1 MVIKSSVSCNV
12 LDFGY
17 ISECALRIFHIN
29 SNVTNSPEPV
39 VDWHAPSLDQCRD
52 LSLIC
57 CYGVQDIACNFLVLM
72 GKEDQLFL
80 NLRITY

>member
-1 MVIKSSVSCNV
+1 MLIKSSVSCNV

-17 ISECALRIFHIN
+17 ISECALRILIIHWNAI
-29 SNVTNSPEPV
+29 NSPEPV
-39 VDWHAPSLDQCRD
+39 VDCHAPSQEQCRD

-57 CYGVQDIACNFLVLM
+57 CYGVQDMASNFLVLM

-80 NLRITY
+80 HLGITY